1 MRNTCFLVVSF
12 FLLFV
17 NCEPQ
22 NKSNSVQPWEEY
34 LSYEEAGFDADKLDK
49 LTEFIKEKSNTTGLI
64 AVYKGKKIFEYGD
77 LEHISYIASNRKSI
91 LAMLMGKYVE
101 NGTINLNQTLEE
113 LEIDDLEGLMDIE
126 KKATI
131 DHLATARSGIFHD
144 PSYGGDDRKNVLE
157 RGSVEP
163 GTYYLYNNW
172 DFNAVGYIF
181 EKLVG
186 KTIYEELEKQIAI
199 PTGFEKWDLS
209 IQKKAGDTTKSKYLA
224 YPINL
229 STKDMAKVGQLMLNR
244 GKWNGKQL
252 ISENWLK
259 KIVTII
265 TPKDTVSKR
274 RGLSKFKSPDFGYS
288 YMWWTFDEFNE
299 NNIYKGSYSAHGSGG
314 QFITI
319 IPKLE
324 LVIAHKTDFIKKTN
338 GKKTPRHIYYQI
350 VDFIVNAKI

>member
-1 MRNTCFLVVSF
+1 MKLLNYFAFCFLIF
-12 FLLFV
+12 FSG
-17 NCEPQ
+17 CENE
-22 NKSNSVQPWEEY
+22 NKQKIGQPWEEY
-34 LSYEEAGFDADKLDK
+34 LSYEEAGFDESKLND
-49 LTEFIKEKSNTTGLI
+49 LSQFIKENSNTTGLI
-64 AVYKGKKIFEYGD
+64 AIYKGKKVFEYGD

-101 NGTINLNQTLEE
+101 NGIIDLNQTLEE
-113 LEIDDLEGLMDIE
+113 LQIDDLEGLLDIE
-126 KKATI
+126 KKATV

-144 PSYGGDDRKNVLE
+144 PSYGGDDRKNVLK

-181 EKLVG
+181 ENLVG
-186 KTIYEELEKQIAI
+186 KTIYEELEEQIAI
-199 PTGFEKWDLS
+199 PTGFENWDLS
-209 IQKKAGDTTKSKYLA
+209 IQEKAGDTTKSKYLA

-229 STKDMAKVGQLMLNR
+229 STKDMAKVGQLMLNN
-244 GKWNGKQL
+244 GTWNGNQL

-259 KIVTII
+259 KIVTIV

-274 RGLSKFKSPDFGYS
+274 RGVSKFKTPDFGYS
-288 YMWWTFDEFNE
+288 YMWWTFDEFD
-299 NNIYKGSYSAHGSGG
+299 NNKIYEGSYSAHGSGG
-314 QFITI
+314 QFITV

-350 VDFIVNAKI
+350 VDYIVNAKN